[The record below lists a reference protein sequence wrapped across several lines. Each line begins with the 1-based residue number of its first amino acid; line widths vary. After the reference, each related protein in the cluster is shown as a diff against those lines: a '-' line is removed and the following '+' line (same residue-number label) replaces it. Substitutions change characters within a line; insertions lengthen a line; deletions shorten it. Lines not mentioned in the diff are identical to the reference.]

1 MDATFPTFSRGG
13 LGTGLAGVFEQRLR
27 RRPPLL
33 LRESRGRQLLIL
45 CDIGGSLKAQ
55 PFETYSF
62 LVFDLDCSAVW
73 LQGQSAFRR
82 QVLVHR
88 RRMAF
93 KALNDVIRRRALMPF
108 LNLAEAL
115 NGVLV
120 TFAVEKKGRPNIGD
134 GGAAREEL
142 SQFWKGSV
150 VERLMWVIYLGAFLI
165 SGLSAAGQDVMF
177 IIDEDEVAANV
188 PQLTKL
194 TELFGR
200 AVSNQE
206 GPTMG
211 HLRCG
216 TTKSDDGSLEL
227 EDLAALP
234 DLVAGATAEFLAALA
249 IEGVGPLSTL
259 IQLLPS
265 GVSWKTR
272 IIMPWMLSAG
282 ASLERFVCLI
292 DSASDSSNWRA
303 TIPEWF
309 RVEGTLHAAMLRQA

>member
-1 MDATFPTFSRGG
+1 MGTTFPTFSRGG
-13 LGTGLAGVFEQRLR
+13 LGIGLAGVFEHHLR
-27 RRPPLL
+27 RRPSLL
-33 LRESRGRQLLIL
+33 LRENRGHQLLIL
-45 CDIGGSLKAQ
+45 CDIGGSLKGQ

-62 LVFDLDCSAVW
+62 LIFDLDCSAIW

-93 KALNDVIRRRALMPF
+93 KALNDTIRRRALTPF

-115 NGVLV
+115 KGVLV
-120 TFAVEKKGRPNIGD
+120 TFAVDKKERPNIGD

-142 SQFWKGSV
+142 SSLWKASV
-150 VERLMWVIYLGAFLI
+150 VERLMWVIYLGAFLV
-165 SGLSAAGQDVMF
+165 SGLSAPGQDVMF

-200 AVSNQE
+200 AISNQE
-206 GPTMG
+206 GPMMG

-216 TTKSDDGSLEL
+216 TTKSDDGSLGL

-249 IEGVGPLSTL
+249 IEGLGPLSPL

-272 IIMPWMLSAG
+272 IIMPWMLNAG
-282 ASLERFVCLI
+282 VSLERFVCLI
-292 DSASDSSNWRA
+292 DGVPDSSKWRA
-303 TIPEWF
+303 TIPKWF
-309 RVEGTLHAAMLRQA
+309 QVGGTLHTAILRQA